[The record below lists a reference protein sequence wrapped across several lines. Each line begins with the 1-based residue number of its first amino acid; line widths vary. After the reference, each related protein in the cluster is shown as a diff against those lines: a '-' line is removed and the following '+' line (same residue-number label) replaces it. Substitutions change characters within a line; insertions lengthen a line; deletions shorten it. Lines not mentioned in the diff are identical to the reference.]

1 MPNPV
6 VRWQILSPNPDQTA
20 GFYEKL
26 FSWKL
31 TNANAMGYRELS
43 SKEERSIDGGVW
55 PAPAAD
61 RSMVQLFIEVSD
73 IDTVIN
79 KAEKLGASVI
89 VPKSMLPDGDA
100 MAVLQDPTGLS
111 FGICQLNGANGPH

>member
-61 RSMVQLFIEVSD
+61 KGIVQLFIEVGD
-73 IDTVIN
+73 IDAVIS

-111 FGICQLNGANGPH
+111 FGICRLNGANGAH